1 MNFHNHFHDHRST
14 KNPLYPNS
22 PSSYKSQARKSHPD
36 IPALTTNPRHF
47 MESASRSLPTCF
59 KHLEHPWTE
68 RPQVCCLDDPTLNS
82 FPRENMENT
91 AHGSSGGCP
100 SRKAKGQ
107 GEILASLPNYFHFFP
122 KLWLEAKPSQE
133 PFHSHREI
141 HSSHHLSAR
150 SPWNSRE
157 SSWQPRSA
165 PGGQFPFS
173 RGPKLRD
180 ANNCS
185 VNDPLFGPRRHGRE
199 ALPHVWSSHFLT
211 SGSNPI
217 PVPAAGIPVTSYL
230 GKGTRKPEL
239 PSEFPPQLF
248 PLAPNSSFVPNPSLQ
263 TRRFSLCPSFLHLCP
278 LLGVEKL
285 IKINKL

>member
-36 IPALTTNPRHF
+36 IPALTTTPRRF

-68 RPQVCCLDDPTLNS
+68 RPQVCCLDDPALNS

-107 GEILASLPNYFHFFP
+107 GEILASLRNYFHFFP
-122 KLWLEAKPSQE
+122 SYGLRQ
-133 PFHSHREI
+133 
-141 HSSHHLSAR
+141 
-150 SPWNSRE
+150 SP
-157 SSWQPRSA
+157 PRSLSTVTGRSIHLITSQPDLPGIPGKA

-217 PVPAAGIPVTSYL
+217 PVPATRIPVTSYL
-230 GKGTRKPEL
+230 GEGTRKPEL

-263 TRRFSLCPSFLHLCP
+263 TRRFSLCPSFLQLCP

-285 IKINKL
+285 IKINK